1 MKAQK
6 QIDAAMNSLEYFTT
20 NQWNFHCENM
30 TNLWEQITDTDKKI
44 FNFDLKCIDWRE
56 YMETYCLGIRKY
68 YLKEDEKTI
77 PDSRKR
83 MSK

>member
-6 QIDAAMNSLEYFTT
+6 QIETAMASLEYFTT
-20 NQWNFHCENM
+20 NQWNFQTENM
-30 TNLWEQITDTDKKI
+30 TNLWKEISDTDRKI
-44 FNFDLKCIDWRE
+44 FNFDMKCINWRE
-56 YMETYCLGIRKY
+56 YMELYCLGIRKY

-77 PDSRKR
+77 PDSIKR